1 MPSSWRR
8 LVVDAEVVGELVDDR
23 DPDLVGKVVR
33 VGEVLLER
41 QPEERDAVRDR
52 RPVGAP
58 FGPRHTL
65 VQAVQ
70 GLVLADLVLLPLLG
84 RRLVGDDDRD
94 LVERAGEGLGDGVEG
109 DRHQLVERTMSRDGT
124 GGSRTAAALGHG
136 ARILGAMEPVPPPD
150 RVAEPD
156 GFVVVV
162 EPGDRIHFLDWGGGD
177 GPGDAAPGI
186 LLIHGLSNTAWSWTP
201 VSRRLRAARHVI
213 AMDLRG
219 HGLSDAP
226 TEGYDAATFAG
237 DVLAVAEGSGLLT
250 ASDDQVVLAGHGF
263 GAIVAA
269 WAAAEMGERCAG
281 LVLVDG
287 GWESIEAASG
297 MDVDEFLRGLD
308 EPPEVMRSMAAYLA
322 DREAFD
328 PATWDAD
335 QDRAARATVV
345 ETHAG
350 KVVPSTR
357 PHALEA
363 SVRAMFRY
371 DPLDT
376 LAAVTAPVAALVAG
390 FDETGTRGAALAA
403 ASAAR
408 AASGRSRIQAA
419 SFDRVG
425 HNLMRYR
432 PEAVSA
438 AILSIAGQ
446 TGH

>member
-1 MPSSWRR
+1 
-8 LVVDAEVVGELVDDR
+8 
-23 DPDLVGKVVR
+23 
-33 VGEVLLER
+33 
-41 QPEERDAVRDR
+41 
-52 RPVGAP
+52 
-58 FGPRHTL
+58 
-65 VQAVQ
+65 
-70 GLVLADLVLLPLLG
+70 
-84 RRLVGDDDRD
+84 
-94 LVERAGEGLGDGVEG
+94 
-109 DRHQLVERTMSRDGT
+109 
-124 GGSRTAAALGHG
+124 
-136 ARILGAMEPVPPPD
+136 MEPVPPPD
-150 RVAEPD
+150 LAAEPD

-162 EPGDRIHFLDWGGGD
+162 EPGDRIHFLDWGGG
-177 GPGDAAPGI
+177 GGAGGAGGGPGI

-201 VSRRLRAARHVI
+201 VARRLRAVRRVV

-226 TEGYDAATFAG
+226 TEGYDQATFAG
-237 DVLAVAEGSGLLT
+237 DVLAVAEGSGLL
-250 ASDDQVVLAGHGF
+250 AAVGDRVVLAGHGF

-297 MDVDEFLRGLD
+297 IDVDEFLRGLD
-308 EPPEVMRSMAAYLA
+308 EPPEVLRSMTAYLA

-328 PATWDAD
+328 PTTWDAD
-335 QDRAARATVV
+335 QQQAARATVV

-371 DPLDT
+371 DPLET
-376 LAAVTAPVAALVAG
+376 LAAVSAPVVALVAG
-390 FDETGTRGAALAA
+390 VDEAGARAAALAD

-408 AASGRSRIQAA
+408 AKAGRSRIQAG
-419 SFDRVG
+419 SFDRAG

-438 AILSIAGQ
+438 AILSVAGE
-446 TGH
+446 TGR